1 MVSGL
6 SFFSGKS
13 KLHKNVKAKLHKNVK
28 AHLENKNEKAYNQ
41 TSYEQKSGSFL
52 DE

>member
-13 KLHKNVKAKLHKNVK
+13 KLHKNVKA
-28 AHLENKNEKAYNQ
+28 HLENKNKKAYNQ
-41 TSYEQKSGSFL
+41 TTYEQKSGSFL

>member
-13 KLHKNVKAKLHKNVK
+13 KLHKNVKA
-28 AHLENKNEKAYNQ
+28 HLENKNKKAYNQ
-41 TSYEQKSGSFL
+41 TTYEQNNGSFL